1 MEPDRFADVRLDEQ
15 RAVIAVN
22 EEYRKLQDHVPRV
35 VGEPAR
41 GRPIRWI
48 LVLLVVL
55 VAAAALGWWLLR

>member
-1 MEPDRFADVRLDEQ
+1 MEPDRFAAIAQDEQ

-41 GRPIRWI
+41 RHPVR
-48 LVLLVVL
+48 LAVLVVIAL
-55 VAAAALGWWLLR
+55 LAVAALAWWLLR